1 MSSTLIPVHL
11 MEERPQVLSG
21 IHPILAGDLLAAL
34 DRLGHGDEL
43 VVADANFPAH
53 RVGLEVVEMPGLAS
67 PDVVRAIRTVVPL
80 DAYEAESVLLM
91 AAEGGERLPV
101 QLALVEAADAPAGRV
116 GELERFAFYER
127 AAAARLVVR
136 TGELRPYGNLLLRKG
151 VVNAYVP
158 TGAAR

>member
-1 MSSTLIPVHL
+1 MLT
-11 MEERPQVLSG
+11 G
-21 IHPILAGDLLAAL
+21 IHPILAGELLAAL

-53 RVGLEVVEMPGLAS
+53 RVGAQVVEAPGLPS
-67 PDVVRAIRTVVPL
+67 PAVVEAIRTVVPL
-80 DAYEAESVLLM
+80 DGYEGESVLLM
-91 AAEGGERLPV
+91 AAEGGERLAV
-101 QLALVEAADAPAGRV
+101 QHELVEAASAPADRV
-116 GELERFAFYER
+116 AELERFGFYER

-151 VVNAYVP
+151 VVNAYVA

>member
-1 MSSTLIPVHL
+1 

-53 RVGLEVVEMPGLAS
+53 RVGTAVVEAPGLGA
-67 PDVVRAIRTVVPL
+67 PAVVAAIRTVVPL

-91 AAEGGERLPV
+91 TAEGAERPPV
-101 QLALVEAADAPAGRV
+101 QRELVEAADAPAGRV
-116 GELERFAFYER
+116 ADLERFAFYER
-127 AAAARLVVR
+127 AAGARLIVR

>member
-1 MSSTLIPVHL
+1 
-11 MEERPQVLSG
+11 VLTG

-53 RVGLEVVEMPGLAS
+53 RVGAPVVETPGLPS
-67 PDVVRAIRTVVPL
+67 PAVVEAIRTVVPL
-80 DAYEAESVLLM
+80 DGDERASVLLM
-91 AAEGGERLPV
+91 AAEGGERLAV
-101 QLALVEAADAPAGRV
+101 QHELVAAASAPADRV
-116 GELERFAFYER
+116 AELERFAFYDR

-151 VVNAYVP
+151 VVNEYVA

>member
-1 MSSTLIPVHL
+1 

-21 IHPILAGDLLAAL
+21 IHPILAGELLAAL

-53 RVGLEVVEMPGLAS
+53 RVGTTVVEVRGLAA
-67 PDVVRAIRTVVPL
+67 PAVVAAIRTVVPL
-80 DAYEAESVLLM
+80 DEYEGESVLLM
-91 AAEGGERLPV
+91 TAEGVERPPV
-101 QLALVEAADAPAGRV
+101 QLELVEAAEAPAERV
-116 GELERFAFYER
+116 GELGRFAFYER
-127 AAAARLVVR
+127 AAGAALVVR

-151 VVNAYVP
+151 VVNTYVP

>member
-1 MSSTLIPVHL
+1 
-11 MEERPQVLSG
+11 VLTG

-53 RVGLEVVEMPGLAS
+53 RVGAPVVETPGLPS
-67 PDVVRAIRTVVPL
+67 PAVVEAIRTVVPL
-80 DAYEAESVLLM
+80 DGDERASVLLM
-91 AAEGGERLPV
+91 AAEGGERLAV
-101 QLALVEAADAPAGRV
+101 QHELVAAASAPADHAA
-116 GELERFAFYER
+116 ELERFAFYDR

-151 VVNAYVP
+151 VVNEYVA

>member
-1 MSSTLIPVHL
+1 MLT
-11 MEERPQVLSG
+11 G
-21 IHPILAGDLLAAL
+21 IHPILAGELLAAL

-53 RVGLEVVEMPGLAS
+53 RMGAQVVETPGLPSPEVVE
-67 PDVVRAIRTVVPL
+67 AIRTVVPL
-80 DAYEAESVLLM
+80 DGYEGASVLLM
-91 AAEGGERLPV
+91 AAEGGERLAV
-101 QLALVEAADAPAGRV
+101 QHELVEAASAPADRV
-116 GELERFAFYER
+116 AELERFAFYER

-151 VVNAYVP
+151 VVNAYVA